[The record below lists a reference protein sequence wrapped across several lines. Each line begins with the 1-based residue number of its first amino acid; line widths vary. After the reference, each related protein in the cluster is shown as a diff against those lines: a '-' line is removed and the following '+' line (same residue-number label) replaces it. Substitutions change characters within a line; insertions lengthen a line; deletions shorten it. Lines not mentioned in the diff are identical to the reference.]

1 MADFLV
7 RGRRRR
13 CHIVPVDRTPA
24 ALIAESVTRATRS
37 RFSRPAQNR
46 ESARLGT
53 NCPFTDTC
61 ANRPL
66 NGAFRSDCKGFC
78 IYLM

>member
-1 MADFLV
+1 MADFWYV
-7 RGRRRR
+7 AVAGGVTSCQSAGRRL
-13 CHIVPVDRTPA
+13 PV
-24 ALIAESVTRATRS
+24 IAESVMRATRS
-37 RFSRPAQNR
+37 RFWRPAQKR
-46 ESARLGT
+46 ELARLGT
-53 NCPFTDTC
+53 KCPFTDNC